1 MQNSTVDWFFTKE
14 SKWQS
19 EYEALRSIL
28 LSTNLDEGLKWGN
41 PCYMYNE
48 TNVVLIHGFKEYC
61 ALLLFQ
67 GALLKDPYH
76 LLVHQTKNVQAARQ
90 IRFTKLSEIEAQKE
104 QLLVYLADAIEI
116 AKEGKKVQ
124 MKSVSEY
131 EIPAEFQEVLNEMS
145 DFKNAF
151 ESLTPGR
158 RKAYLYYFSSAKQ
171 SKTRITR
178 IEKYIPK
185 ILEGKGLED

>member
-1 MQNSTVDWFFTKE
+1 M
-14 SKWQS
+14 
-19 EYEALRSIL
+19 
-28 LSTNLDEGLKWGN
+28 
-41 PCYMYNE
+41 
-48 TNVVLIHGFKEYC
+48 
-61 ALLLFQ
+61 
-67 GALLKDPYH
+67 
-76 LLVHQTKNVQAARQ
+76 
-90 IRFTKLSEIEAQKE
+90 
-104 QLLVYLADAIEI
+104 YLADAIEI

-145 DFKNAF
+145 DVKNAF

-158 RKAYLYYFSSAKQ
+158 RKAYLYFFSSAKQ